1 MTIAAPQAPPAAPA
15 PRKPRKVFLLVGLVL
30 AVGLGIGLFT
40 SIGTPAKSGIPQ
52 VGGPVPSFS
61 APRLNGSG
69 TVQVPADGGGGGTPA
84 VLLFFGDWCTACH
97 TELPPLAAAV
107 RHQEA
112 AGGPLAKVRVIGV
125 DSEDTRQDGMAF
137 VTASGIEFPVA
148 RDPDIAIT
156 NGDFYFEGDPYAVF
170 VKGNGS
176 ISAIVPGPL
185 SVARFTAD
193 EEKLVAGHG

>member
-1 MTIAAPQAPPAAPA
+1 MTIAAPEAPPAAPA

-112 AGGPLAKVRVIGV
+112 ARGPLAKVRVIGV

>member
-1 MTIAAPQAPPAAPA
+1 MTIAAPEAPPAAPA

>member
-1 MTIAAPQAPPAAPA
+1 MTIAAPEAPPAGPA
-15 PRKPRKVFLLVGLVL
+15 PRRPRKVFLLVGLVL
-30 AVGLGIGLFT
+30 AIGLGIGLFT

-52 VGGPVPSFS
+52 VGGEVPSFS

-97 TELPPLAAAV
+97 AELPPLATAV

-125 DSEDTRQDGMAF
+125 DSEDSRQEGTAF
-137 VTASGIEFPVA
+137 VTASGVEFPVA
-148 RDPDIAIT
+148 RDPGIAIT

-170 VKGNGS
+170 VTGNGT

>member
-1 MTIAAPQAPPAAPA
+1 MTIAAPEAPAAAPV
-15 PRKPRKVFLLVGLVL
+15 PRKPRKVFLVVGLVV

-61 APRLNGSG
+61 ASRLNGSG

-97 TELPPLAAAV
+97 AELPPLAAAE

-125 DSEDTRQDGMAF
+125 DSEDTRQEGMAF
-137 VTASGIEFPVA
+137 VTASGVTFPVA

-170 VKGNGS
+170 VKGDGT

-193 EEKLVAGHG
+193 EEKLVAGQG

>member
-1 MTIAAPQAPPAAPA
+1 MTIAAPEAPPAAPA

-30 AVGLGIGLFT
+30 AVALGIGLFT

-84 VLLFFGDWCTACH
+84 VLLFFGDWCASCH

-112 AGGPLAKVRVIGV
+112 VGGALAKVRVIGV
-125 DSEDTRQDGMAF
+125 DSEDTRQDGMALRHR
-137 VTASGIEFPVA
+137 E
-148 RDPDIAIT
+148 RRR
-156 NGDFYFEGDPYAVF
+156 
-170 VKGNGS
+170 
-176 ISAIVPGPL
+176 VPRGP
-185 SVARFTAD
+185 
-193 EEKLVAGHG
+193 

>member
-1 MTIAAPQAPPAAPA
+1 MTIAAPEAPPAAPA

-170 VKGNGS
+170 VTGNGT

>member
-1 MTIAAPQAPPAAPA
+1 MTIAAPQALPAAPA
-15 PRKPRKVFLLVGLVL
+15 PRRPRKVFLLVGLVL

-52 VGGPVPSFS
+52 IGGPVPSFS

-125 DSEDTRQDGMAF
+125 DSEDTRQEGMSF

-170 VKGNGS
+170 VKGNGT

-193 EEKLVAGHG
+193 QEKLVAGHG

>member
-1 MTIAAPQAPPAAPA
+1 MTIAAPEAPPAAPA

-125 DSEDTRQDGMAF
+125 DSEDSRQEGTAF
-137 VTASGIEFPVA
+137 VTASGVEFPVA

-170 VKGNGS
+170 VKGNGT